1 MGLGSV
7 NDLGLADAR
16 DKAYCNRTLI
26 LQGVDPIESRRIKK
40 SKRRLEAAH
49 TVTFRTGMTRNNF

>member
-16 DKAYCNRTLI
+16 AKAYCNHTLL
-26 LQGVDPIESRRIKK
+26 LQGIDSIEHRRIEK
-40 SKRRLEAAH
+40 SKRRLEAIRCTTILPRADL
-49 TVTFRTGMTRNNF
+49 G